1 MSEAQAFVC
10 LAGVERVFP
19 TSPPV
24 EALRG
29 IDLEIQ
35 SGEYVSIV
43 GASGSGKS
51 TLMNVLGCLDRPTA
65 GTYHYNG
72 IDTAEL
78 SDGQRAALRAD
89 EIGFVFQSFHL
100 LEHRSVVEN
109 TMIGMLYQ
117 KTSTRVRRELA
128 LAALEQVGLGHRLE
142 FTPRTLSG
150 GERQRV
156 AIARAIAGEAKL
168 LFCDEP
174 TGNLDSV
181 TSAQILDLFDEL
193 RDGGLTL
200 VVVTH
205 DSSVSDRADRL
216 IQMKDGLIV

>member
-1 MSEAQAFVC
+1 MTPPIVVLE
-10 LAGVERVFP
+10 GVERVFP

-29 IDLEIQ
+29 VDLTIEH
-35 SGEYVSIV
+35 GEYVSIV
-43 GASGSGKS
+43 GASGSGKT
-51 TLMNVLGCLDRPTA
+51 TLMNVLGCLDRPTS
-65 GTYHYNG
+65 GTYYFDG

-78 SDGQRAALRAD
+78 TEGQRAALRAD
-89 EIGFVFQSFHL
+89 DLGFVFQSFHL
-100 LEHRSVVEN
+100 LEHRTVVEN
-109 TMIGMLYQ
+109 ATIGLLYR
-117 KTSTRVRRELA
+117 KTTAKGRRQLA
-128 LAALEQVGLGHRLE
+128 LEALERVGLGHRLE

-156 AIARAIAGEAKL
+156 AIARAIVGDAKL

-181 TSAQILDLFDEL
+181 TSGQILDLFDEL

-205 DSSVSDRADRL
+205 DDSVSSRADRV
-216 IQMKDGLIV
+216 IHMKDGQIQ

>member
-1 MSEAQAFVC
+1 MTPPIVVLE
-10 LAGVERVFP
+10 GVERVFP

-29 IDLEIQ
+29 VDLTIEH
-35 SGEYVSIV
+35 GEYVSIV
-43 GASGSGKS
+43 GASGSGKT
-51 TLMNVLGCLDRPTA
+51 TLMNVLGCLDRPTS
-65 GTYHYNG
+65 GTYYFDG

-78 SDGQRAALRAD
+78 TEGQRAALRAD
-89 EIGFVFQSFHL
+89 DLGFVFQSFHL
-100 LEHRSVVEN
+100 LEHRTVVEN
-109 TMIGMLYQ
+109 ATIGLLYR
-117 KTSTRVRRELA
+117 KTTARERRELA
-128 LAALEQVGLGHRLE
+128 VEALERVGLGHRLE

-156 AIARAIAGEAKL
+156 AIARAIVGDAKL

-181 TSAQILDLFDEL
+181 TSGQILDLFDEL

-205 DSSVSDRADRL
+205 DDSVSSRADRV
-216 IQMKDGLIV
+216 IHMKDGQIQ

>member
-1 MSEAQAFVC
+1 MISPIVVLE
-10 LAGVERVFP
+10 GVERVFP

-29 IDLEIQ
+29 VELTIEH
-35 SGEYVSIV
+35 GEYVSIV
-43 GASGSGKS
+43 GASGSGKT
-51 TLMNVLGCLDRPTA
+51 TLMNVLGCLDRPTS
-65 GTYHYNG
+65 GTYHFDG
-72 IDTAEL
+72 IDTAKL

-89 EIGFVFQSFHL
+89 DLGFVFQSFHL
-100 LEHRSVVEN
+100 LEHRTVVEN
-109 TMIGMLYQ
+109 AAIGLLYR
-117 KTSTRVRRELA
+117 KTTARKRRELA
-128 LAALEQVGLGHRLE
+128 LESLERVGLGHRLE

-156 AIARAIAGEAKL
+156 AIARAIVGDAKL

-181 TSAQILDLFDEL
+181 TSKQILDLFDEL
-193 RDGGLTL
+193 RDRGLTL

-205 DSSVSDRADRL
+205 DDSVSARADRV
-216 IQMKDGLIV
+216 IHMIDGQIL

>member
-1 MSEAQAFVC
+1 M
-10 LAGVERVFP
+10 FP

-29 IDLEIQ
+29 VDLTIEH
-35 SGEYVSIV
+35 GEYVSIV
-43 GASGSGKS
+43 GASGSGKT
-51 TLMNVLGCLDRPTA
+51 TLMNVLGCLDRPTS
-65 GTYHYNG
+65 GTYYFDG

-78 SDGQRAALRAD
+78 TEGQRAALRAD
-89 EIGFVFQSFHL
+89 DLGFVFQSFHL
-100 LEHRSVVEN
+100 LEHRTVVEN
-109 TMIGMLYQ
+109 ATIGLLYR
-117 KTSTRVRRELA
+117 KTTAKGRRQLA
-128 LAALEQVGLGHRLE
+128 LEALERVGLGHRLE

-156 AIARAIAGEAKL
+156 AIARAIVGDAKL

-181 TSAQILDLFDEL
+181 TSGQILDLFDEL

-205 DSSVSDRADRL
+205 DDSVSSRADRV
-216 IQMKDGLIV
+216 IHMKDGQIQ

>member
-1 MSEAQAFVC
+1 MSDSQAFVC
-10 LAGVERVFP
+10 LSGVERVFP

-29 IDLEIQ
+29 VDLNIEQ
-35 SGEYVSIV
+35 GEYVSIV

-51 TLMNVLGCLDRPTA
+51 TLMNVMGCLDRPTA

-100 LEHRSVVEN
+100 LEHRTVVEN
-109 TMIGMLYQ
+109 ATIGMLYQ
-117 KTSTRVRRELA
+117 KTSARARREMA

-156 AIARAIAGEAKL
+156 AIARAIVGDAKL

-181 TSAQILDLFDEL
+181 TSSQILDLFDEL
-193 RDGGLTL
+193 RDEGLTL

-205 DSSVSDRADRL
+205 DDNVSERADRV
-216 IQMKDGLIV
+216 IRMKDGLIQ

>member
-1 MSEAQAFVC
+1 MTAPIVVLE
-10 LAGVERVFP
+10 GVERVFP

-29 IDLEIQ
+29 VDLTIER
-35 SGEYVSIV
+35 GEYVSIV

-51 TLMNVLGCLDRPTA
+51 TLMNVLGCLDRPTS
-65 GTYHYNG
+65 GTYHFDG
-72 IDTAEL
+72 IDTSEL
-78 SDGQRAALRAD
+78 TEGQRAALRAD
-89 EIGFVFQSFHL
+89 DLGFVFQSFHL
-100 LEHRSVVEN
+100 LEHRTVVEN
-109 TMIGMLYQ
+109 ATIGLLYR
-117 KTSTRVRRELA
+117 KTTARKRRELA
-128 LAALEQVGLGHRLE
+128 LEALERVGLGHRLE

-156 AIARAIAGEAKL
+156 AIARAIVGDAKL

-181 TSAQILDLFDEL
+181 TSEQILDLFDEL

-200 VVVTH
+200 IVVTH
-205 DSSVSDRADRL
+205 DDSVSARADRV
-216 IQMKDGLIV
+216 IHMKDGTIL